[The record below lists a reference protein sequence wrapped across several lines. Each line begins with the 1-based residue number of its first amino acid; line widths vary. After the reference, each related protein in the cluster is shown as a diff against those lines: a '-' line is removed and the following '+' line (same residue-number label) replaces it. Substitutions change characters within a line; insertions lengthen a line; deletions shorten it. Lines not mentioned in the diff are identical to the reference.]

1 MHVPMSVHVPCKYLR
16 LVRQGVIKVV
26 ILKELVVNNEMYIIV
41 HFFLIMEFECWQS
54 LGRVVSCI
62 QQCVWVQGAGHVC
75 QGVGHVTE
83 LGIAL

>member
-41 HFFLIMEFECWQS
+41 HFFMIMEFKYCQN
-54 LGRVVSCI
+54 LGRVVSCTPVSSNVCGCRV
-62 QQCVWVQGAGHVC
+62 QATCVQG
-75 QGVGHVTE
+75 GVT
-83 LGIAL
+83 

>member
-41 HFFLIMEFECWQS
+41 HFFMIMEFKYCQN

-62 QQCVWVQGAGHVC
+62 QQCVWVQDCRPRVSGW
-75 QGVGHVTE
+75 GHVTQ
-83 LGIAL
+83 LGLAL

>member
-41 HFFLIMEFECWQS
+41 HFFMIMEFEYCHN

-75 QGVGHVTE
+75 QGGVT
-83 LGIAL
+83 